1 MYAIF
6 AVTLGH
12 CPGNSI
18 VVIDNVLLQE
28 EQHHLKQQLAELA
41 IQINMDTLKARQIEV
56 DDRKQQQMMKEK
68 ELEVCH
74 YSYYPYS
81 LWLSLSLTVYYV
93 LHVISPMG

>member
-1 MYAIF
+1 MISEFY
-6 AVTLGH
+6 
-12 CPGNSI
+12 NN
-18 VVIDNVLLQE
+18 DDVLLQE

-74 YSYYPYS
+74 CCNSMPIGYQYPLVS
-81 LWLSLSLTVYYV
+81 
-93 LHVISPMG
+93 MG